1 MSKNIVFLIICLL
14 YCLLLSGCDDE
25 IVTPVKPPVEKKS
38 KLSKLEQIR
47 HDGVL
52 HVATRVAP
60 STYYPTT
67 KSYAGLEYD
76 LATLFAKQL
85 GVKVQFH
92 TGKNVAEVLTK
103 TSQGEVDLAAA
114 GLAVTELRQ
123 TKLHFSDSYHEIVEQ
138 VLYHSGTEPPKTIAD
153 LNAGILEVV
162 KDSSYVESLENLR
175 KTSSPQ
181 LRWLTNTELDSG
193 SLIAL
198 LDQGL
203 IDYTIVDSTQ
213 ALIIQRFYPKLQIA
227 FDISKP
233 RQIAWAFPK
242 SPDNSLSDAVNAF
255 LKKIK
260 QDKTLEQLLERYY
273 GHVDALDYVDKCKFY
288 QHHQTRFPL
297 YKPYFVTAANQN
309 NLDWRLLAA
318 IGYQESHWENSAVSP
333 TGVKGLMM
341 LTNDTALQVGI
352 TDRTNPVQSIKG
364 GALYFKQQLQKLPA
378 QISEPDRTWFALA
391 AYNVGY
397 GHLED
402 ARNLTRQQKLNP
414 DKWLDVR
421 KSLPLL
427 EDENWF
433 SQTKYGYARG
443 NEPVMYVENVRNYY
457 DLLVWLSTEK
467 SPQNK
472 KPLYSVKENIKGV
485 FKTFTDF
492 LTEIKNS
499 INLKIESLGA
509 AA

>member
-1 MSKNIVFLIICLL
+1 MLKNIALLIICLL
-14 YCLLLSGCDDE
+14 YCLSLQGCDGE
-25 IVTPVKPPVEKKS
+25 IATPTKPVEKKS
-38 KLSKLEQIR
+38 KLSKLEQIK

-60 STYYPTT
+60 GTYYPTS
-67 KSYAGLEYD
+67 KGYAGLEYD

-85 GVKVQFH
+85 GVKAQFH
-92 TGKNVAEVLTK
+92 TSKNLTEVLNKTAQAEV
-103 TSQGEVDLAAA
+103 DFAAA
-114 GLAVTELRQ
+114 GLTVTEARGKKLR
-123 TKLHFSDSYHEIVEQ
+123 FSDSYHEIVEQ
-138 VLYHSGTEPPKTIAD
+138 VLYHSGTDQPKTIAD
-153 LNAGILEVV
+153 LNSGILEVV
-162 KDSSYVESLENLR
+162 KDSSHVESLERLR
-175 KTSSPQ
+175 KTVSPQ
-181 LRWLTNTELDSG
+181 LRWLTNTELDSSG
-193 SLIAL
+193 LIAL
-198 LDQGL
+198 LDQSL

-227 FDISKP
+227 FDISQP
-233 RQIAWAFPK
+233 RQIAWGFPK
-242 SPDNSLSDAVNAF
+242 SADNSLYNAVNLF
-255 LKKIK
+255 VKKIK

-273 GHVDALDYVDKCKFY
+273 GHVDALDYVDKCRFY
-288 QHHQTRFPL
+288 QHHQTRLPL
-297 YKPYFVTAANQN
+297 YKPYFLTAAKQN

-333 TGVKGLMM
+333 TGVRGLMM

-352 TDRTNPVQSIKG
+352 ADRTDPSQSIKG
-364 GALYFKQQLQKLPA
+364 GALYFQQQLQKIPPRVP
-378 QISEPDRTWFALA
+378 EPDRTWFALA

-402 ARNLTRQQKLNP
+402 ARILTRQQKLNP

-433 SQTKYGYARG
+433 MQTRYGYARG

-467 SPQNK
+467 TAQNK
-472 KPLYSVKENIKGV
+472 KHNYPISIKERIKYV
-485 FKTFTDF
+485 FKKIRDF
-492 LTEIKNS
+492 LAEAKKSLDTKT
-499 INLKIESLGA
+499 ESLGT
-509 AA
+509 